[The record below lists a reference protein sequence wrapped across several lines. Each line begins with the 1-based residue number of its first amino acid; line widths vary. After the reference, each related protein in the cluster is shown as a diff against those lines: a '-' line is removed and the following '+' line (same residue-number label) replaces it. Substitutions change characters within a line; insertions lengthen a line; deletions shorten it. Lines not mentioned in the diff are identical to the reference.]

1 MADTKRLYDERTK
14 KPGEAVTY
22 EIPWW
27 LYLGHTWRP
36 GERFVTT
43 TYVRPSRPNGFEYE
57 CTTAGQ
63 TGAREPT
70 WPTTVALTVT
80 DGSVIWT
87 CRAIGNNAV
96 DTISGNGNWVG
107 ETGITVANPQTDAI
121 KQLSSARVSAG
132 TAGQTYFITCTIVT
146 TGGDTYIFTLKLSVE

>member
-43 TYVRPSRPNGFEYE
+43 TYVRPSRPNGF
-57 CTTAGQ
+57 
-63 TGAREPT
+63 
-70 WPTTVALTVT
+70 
-80 DGSVIWT
+80 
-87 CRAIGNNAV
+87 
-96 DTISGNGNWVG
+96 G